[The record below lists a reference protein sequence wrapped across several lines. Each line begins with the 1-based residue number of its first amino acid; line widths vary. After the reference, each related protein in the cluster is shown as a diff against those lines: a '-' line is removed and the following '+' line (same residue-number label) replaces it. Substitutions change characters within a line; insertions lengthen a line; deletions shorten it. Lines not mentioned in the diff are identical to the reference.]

1 MCIPLDWDSSNVRI
15 LAPWQ
20 PQLENTKDLRQ
31 QRDKLTALFQ
41 SRTLSPHRM
50 APDGCYA
57 TYHYTQRCARR
68 LCTVLVG

>member
-1 MCIPLDWDSSNVRI
+1 MCIPLDWDPSNVRI
-15 LAPWQ
+15 LVPWQ

-31 QRDKLTALFQ
+31 QRDKLIQ

-57 TYHYTQRCARR
+57 TYHYIQRCA
-68 LCTVLVG
+68 